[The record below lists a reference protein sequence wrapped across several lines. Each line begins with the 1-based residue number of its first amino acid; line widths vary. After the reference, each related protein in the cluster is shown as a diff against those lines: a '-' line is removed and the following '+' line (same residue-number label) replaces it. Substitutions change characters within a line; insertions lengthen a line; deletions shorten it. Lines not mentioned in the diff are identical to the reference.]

1 MAAKDRFHDAVQR
14 ALEKDGWT
22 IVASPFKFTFGKV
35 RFEVDLAAD
44 RLIVAERNG
53 EKIAVEIK
61 SFLRASTIT
70 DFYAALGQY
79 LSYRLGL
86 RETHPDRIL
95 YLAVPD
101 DVYRDF
107 FQLEFTKTAIKE
119 FRVLI
124 VVYNS
129 DKEEIVQ
136 WIKSIVTDN

>member
-22 IVASPFKFTFGKV
+22 IVANPLKFKFGKV

-44 RLIVAERNG
+44 RLIVAEREG
-53 EKIAVEIK
+53 EKIAVEVNT
-61 SFLRASTIT
+61 FLRASTIT
-70 DFYAALGQY
+70 DFYAALGQF

-86 RETHPDRIL
+86 RETHPDRVL

-101 DVYRDF
+101 DIYWGF
-107 FQLEFTKTAIKE
+107 FQLEFTQAAVEEYKL
-119 FRVLI
+119 LI

-129 DKEEIVQ
+129 EKEEIVQ
-136 WIKSIVTDN
+136 WIK